1 MWEWRSPK
9 PRNGYV
15 SLLLLDERQLI
26 ASVNGYTYC
35 LHPRTGQQQWVNE
48 LKGFGTGVTSIV
60 ASGRYNPHDVLLAAA
75 SADAASASAGRSGPG
90 HALLLR
96 FAFISRDPVGP
107 GVGDLELQLVGACD
121 SSRGNVCDVGSL
133 P

>member
-1 MWEWRSPK
+1 MVTDLDRVVFVGFNGRVAALDRPTGATVWEWRSPK

-48 LKGFGTGVTSIV
+48 LKGFGTGVTSI
-60 ASGRYNPHDVLLAAA
+60 AGLGRYNPHDVLVAAA
-75 SADAASASAGRSGPG
+75 SADAARTASANAASTPG
-90 HALLLR
+90 
-96 FAFISRDPVGP
+96 
-107 GVGDLELQLVGACD
+107 
-121 SSRGNVCDVGSL
+121 
-133 P
+133 